1 MTNEYRLEN
10 TLSARAYNI
19 ACRYE
24 LELDGNWVRYGDLAA
39 RGHYRGAGMYTA
51 IEFYRMGGLGCHQIA
66 RRLKAKTGMPW
77 WTKQEVRLACERID
91 RRK

>member
-19 ACRYE
+19 ACRYG

-39 RGHYRGAGMYTA
+39 RGHYRGAGYYTA

-66 RRLKAKTGMPW
+66 SRLKTQGMSW
-77 WTKQEVRLACERID
+77 WAEQQIRLTCERID

>member
-51 IEFYRMGGLGCHQIA
+51 IEFYRMGGLGFHQIA
-66 RRLKAKTGMPW
+66 SRLKAMQW
-77 WTKQEVRLACERID
+77 WVEQQVRLACEQFD